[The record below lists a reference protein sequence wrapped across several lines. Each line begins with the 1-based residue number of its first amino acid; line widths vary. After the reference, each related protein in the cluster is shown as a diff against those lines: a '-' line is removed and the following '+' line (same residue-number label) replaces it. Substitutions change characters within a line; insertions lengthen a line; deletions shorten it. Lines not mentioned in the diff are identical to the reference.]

1 MRDIMETIVTWSI
14 MSGALGITHDLALL
28 VWGIV

>member
-1 MRDIMETIVTWSI
+1 MREIMETIVTWSI

-28 VWGIV
+28 IWRVV